1 MLYNNL
7 SAVKIT
13 FKEAIRMMNDGFLY
27 SLQIFIYT
35 LILALPLGLIIYY
48 ISISKFKIIRK
59 VTKIF
64 VWIIRGVP
72 LMLQIIAIYYIPP
85 ILFKAQLDNK
95 LLIVTIAFVI
105 NYACYFSE
113 IYRSGFNGISL
124 GQTEAGLV
132 LGLKKRT
139 IFSKIILLQVI
150 KRTTPPIG
158 NETTTL
164 IKDTALATII
174 GLPELM
180 YFTNRLTNVYGIL
193 WPLIASGIY
202 YLLFVGI
209 ITLVFNKIE
218 KKLYFLR

>member
-1 MLYNNL
+1 
-7 SAVKIT
+7 
-13 FKEAIRMMNDGFLY
+13 
-27 SLQIFIYT
+27 
-35 LILALPLGLIIYY
+35 
-48 ISISKFKIIRK
+48 
-59 VTKIF
+59 
-64 VWIIRGVP
+64 
-72 LMLQIIAIYYIPP
+72 MLQIIAIYYIPP

-150 KRTTPPIG
+150 NRTTPPIG